1 MKAESKLLRTNFALD
16 SIMCSIEGELSD
28 LLQNPPKKIKEVKI
42 VSKDSNNNL
51 S

>member
-28 LLQNPPKKIKEVKI
+28 LRQNPSKKMKEVRTL
-42 VSKDSNNNL
+42 SETSSNNL
-51 S
+51 L